1 VSFTKIG
8 YGKSQC
14 AVYDWLK
21 EHPNS
26 SSHEVGNAFGKSTK
40 WAYRILASLE
50 DAFRIA
56 ANTNF
61 PIRWWIIER
70 KEETT

>member
-1 VSFTKIG
+1 MPIG
-8 YGKSQC
+8 YGKSQN

-21 EHPNS
+21 QHRRS
-26 SSHEVGNAFGKSTK
+26 ATTTEVAEAFGKSTK

-56 ANTNF
+56 AGLGKPMN
-61 PIRWWIIER
+61 WWVVDPGNLS
-70 KEETT
+70 